1 MRAHRAFTN
10 KLESVV
16 KLSGSEAA
24 HLRVLRASV
33 GDVVTLFDGA
43 GLEADAR
50 ILALEDFTI
59 TLQVAEARVV
69 NLEPPQEITLAIAL
83 LKGDKLAEVV
93 RAATELGVSR
103 FQLLVTEHSDV
114 KDIGQQK
121 LERLQ
126 RVALEASKQCRRAVT
141 PVLISPIK
149 LKHLEPVNCGLVAH
163 PGTSLK
169 PRESLKWDSPVTVVT
184 GPEGGFSSAEI
195 ELLEARGFVRVGLG
209 PRILRAETAPI
220 AILGALT
227 AGEGY

>member
-1 MRAHRAFTN
+1 MRSHRAFVN
-10 KLESVV
+10 KLEPVV

-24 HLRVLRASV
+24 HLRVLRANI
-33 GDVVTLFDGA
+33 GDLVTLFDGT
-43 GLEADAR
+43 GLEADAK
-50 ILALEDFTI
+50 ILLLEDFTI
-59 TLQVAEARVV
+59 TLQVGEPRVV

-83 LKGDKLAEVV
+83 LKGDKLSEVV

-103 FQLLVTEHSDV
+103 FLLLVTEHADV
-114 KDIGQQK
+114 KEIGDQK

-141 PVLISPIK
+141 PLVLSPIK
-149 LKHLEPVNCGLVAH
+149 LKTLEPVACGLVAH
-163 PGTSLK
+163 PGSGLK
-169 PRESLKWDSPVTVVT
+169 PREAVNWGSPITVAT
-184 GPEGGFSSAEI
+184 GPEGGFSSTEI
-195 ELLEARGFVRVGLG
+195 ELLEAKGFKTVGLG

>member
-1 MRAHRAFTN
+1 MRSHRAFVQ
-10 KLESVV
+10 KLEPVA

-24 HLRVLRASV
+24 HLRVLRAGV
-33 GDVVTLFDGA
+33 GDRVTLFDGA
-43 GLEADAR
+43 GLEADAK

-59 TLQVAEARVV
+59 TLQVGEPRVV

-83 LKGDKLAEVV
+83 LKGDKLSEVV

-103 FQLLVTEHSDV
+103 FQLLVTEHSDL
-114 KDIGQQK
+114 KEIGTQK

-141 PVLISPIK
+141 PVVLSPIK
-149 LKHLEPVNCGLVAH
+149 LKHLEPVTCGLVAH
-163 PGTSLK
+163 PGSSLK
-169 PRESLKWDSPVTVVT
+169 LRDAVNWDVPMTIAT
-184 GPEGGFSSAEI
+184 GPEGGFSSMEI
-195 ELLEARGFVRVGLG
+195 EFLESKGFKTVGLG
-209 PRILRAETAPI
+209 PRILRAETAPV